1 MEVKTIAQRV
11 RELMAHLFG
20 VDVSAVTDDVKPM
33 AKLGADSLELIDL
46 IMLVEDEFD
55 AMAKLGADSLELI
68 DLIMLLEDEFDV
80 IITDEEVPDGPVLT
94 VGEWIQMVEKKV
106 EAKNAP
112 H

>member
-20 VDVSAVTDDVKPM
+20 VDVSAVTDDVKP
-33 AKLGADSLELIDL
+33 
-46 IMLVEDEFD
+46 V
-55 AMAKLGADSLELI
+55 AKLGADSLELI

-80 IITDEEVPDGPVLT
+80 IITGEEVPDGPVLT

-112 H
+112 R

>member
-20 VDVSAVTDDVKPM
+20 VDVSAVTDDVKP
-33 AKLGADSLELIDL
+33 
-46 IMLVEDEFD
+46 
-55 AMAKLGADSLELI
+55 MAKLGADSLELI

>member
-46 IMLVEDEFD
+46 IML
-55 AMAKLGADSLELI
+55 LEV
-68 DLIMLLEDEFDV
+68 EFDV

-112 H
+112 R

>member
-20 VDVSAVTDDVKPM
+20 VDVSAVTDDVKP
-33 AKLGADSLELIDL
+33 
-46 IMLVEDEFD
+46 V
-55 AMAKLGADSLELI
+55 AKLGADSLELI

-80 IITDEEVPDGPVLT
+80 IITDEEVPDGPALT

-112 H
+112 R

>member
-20 VDVSAVTDDVKPM
+20 VDVSAVTDDVKP
-33 AKLGADSLELIDL
+33 
-46 IMLVEDEFD
+46 V
-55 AMAKLGADSLELI
+55 AKLGADSLELI

-112 H
+112 R

>member
-20 VDVSAVTDDVKPM
+20 VDVSAVTDDVKP
-33 AKLGADSLELIDL
+33 
-46 IMLVEDEFD
+46 
-55 AMAKLGADSLELI
+55 MAKLGADSLELI

-112 H
+112 R